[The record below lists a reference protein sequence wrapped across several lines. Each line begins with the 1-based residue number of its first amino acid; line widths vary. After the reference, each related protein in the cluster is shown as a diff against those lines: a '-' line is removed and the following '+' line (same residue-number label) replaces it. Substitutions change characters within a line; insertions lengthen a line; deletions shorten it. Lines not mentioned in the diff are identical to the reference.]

1 MNAYVAKYTK
11 PIPLEE
17 LPYTPVELGDMLD
30 SGEKER
36 EIEVEGYGKGRLV
49 ISKQNKN
56 KPFFYADEKNQAFNA
71 QQMKKAERLFTIAN
85 APAMFA
91 PILAPFTAR
100 TQPAKVVLKDPVL
113 TKGKKVTVPL
123 PGSKGGQTLLQQRK
137 TNKQTLAEFEA
148 TGFGKT
154 KIAEDVF
161 NMPTSRVQQIVKIA
175 KRNNIS
181 YQKAEQ
187 YVNLKEQGI
196 IPTET
201 INPGTNA
208 GLIEGD
214 VPLNVL
220 HARLMQQGKNR
231 GAMYDKDGNPIDDS
245 PTLRIEGARRPTSGL
260 QPIIKGDTGM
270 GSLSTRGPKQTYPQY
285 FDQQMNRYG
294 ARKDEA
300 GRWIL
305 DEDTFR
311 NIKSSNIR
319 RELAQMLLTDI
330 NQGVKGSFISEKL
343 KKNTKLNKDLARY
356 NKTYAARADLHHGSP
371 SVIGIEFFLGI
382 PYMGEVWKQQI
393 AIAAKYGNFPGQPM
407 VEGRSNL
414 VSLPSSMPSTHMGQ
428 PNLAYEEAREAL
440 EKLNRKVPKH
450 IHRII
455 HDQFLANEMGQKGEK
470 FWAKWDPIIQKA
482 GNKEQ
487 AWIDAYEDF
496 NLIIARNR
504 QLYMEALKQLE
515 VIFSNNPLSNDPDK
529 LADMLEQYVSDGK
542 VIIGK
547 GVVRGKDGKPIIV
560 KPGTDIALSGK
571 KTAVYSQDAVQ
582 YEIEDTLLDFKR
594 AIRTERI
601 KNDPRYRDVVEEIE
615 YFPKLTFEEMTRM
628 EELLYNIKTY
638 NQVYVETEFN
648 FKKTF
653 GETKITKAQH
663 KANLKEYYNLW
674 HPKLFKLLD
683 TDNPRPKINSIRK
696 LQTTTHR
703 DAKLGRGEETQLIID
718 FPVQQLDIFD
728 KLF

>member
-1 MNAYVAKYTK
+1 MNAYISNREKNRPKFPEDREKFGTEFMDD
-11 PIPLEE
+11 LEE
-17 LPYTPVELGDMLD
+17 SAVGKFFDLSGEKKAAVDQARREGRLGKVPQFIQKAEDKVGEVVAPVLKPVGAALGKISDVTQIDERISTPLTFVAAGAAAKGISKIKPKHLGITQTIEPYTPPKSVGKVPRKMVDITQEVDDIMNM
-30 SGEKER
+30 KPTR
-36 EIEVEGYGKGRLV
+36 VQEIVRIAK
-49 ISKQNKN
+49 KN
-56 KPFFYADEKNQAFNA
+56 K
-71 QQMKKAERLFTIAN
+71 
-85 APAMFA
+85 
-91 PILAPFTAR
+91 
-100 TQPAKVVLKDPVL
+100 
-113 TKGKKVTVPL
+113 
-123 PGSKGGQTLLQQRK
+123 
-137 TNKQTLAEFEA
+137 
-148 TGFGKT
+148 
-154 KIAEDVF
+154 
-161 NMPTSRVQQIVKIA
+161 
-175 KRNNIS
+175 IS
-181 YQKAEQ
+181 YKKAEQ

-196 IPTET
+196 IPSET
-201 INPGTNA
+201 LNPGTNA

-214 VPLNVL
+214 TPLNVI

-231 GAMYDKDGNPIDDS
+231 GSMFDKDGNPID

-270 GSLSTRGPKQTYPQY
+270 GSLSSRGPKQTYPQY

-414 VSLPSSMPSTHMGQ
+414 VSLPSSMPSTKMGQ
-428 PNLAYEEAREAL
+428 PNVEYEEAREAL

-515 VIFSNNPLSNDPDK
+515 VIFSTNPLSNDPDK
-529 LADMLEQYVSDGK
+529 LVQMLEQYVSDGK
-542 VIIGK
+542 VTIGK

-571 KTAVYSQDAVQ
+571 KTAVYSQDAIQ
-582 YEIEDTLLDFKR
+582 YEIEDTLFDFKK
-594 AIRTERI
+594 AIRNERL
-601 KNDPRYRDVVEEIE
+601 KDPRYKDVADEIE
-615 YFPKLTFEEMTRM
+615 YFPELTDVERLRM
-628 EELLYNIKTY
+628 ETLLYDIKNY
-638 NQVYVETEFN
+638 NGVYVDSN
-648 FKKTF
+648 FDARRAYHV
-653 GETKITKAQH
+653 TKITKAQH
-663 KANLKEYYNLW
+663 KANLKEYYDLW
-674 HPKLFKLLD
+674 HPKLFKLPKD
-683 TDNPRPKINSIRK
+683 APKPKINTIRK

-703 DAKLGRGEETQLIID
+703 DKKIGLGEQTQLIID

>member
-1 MNAYVAKYTK
+1 MNAYVSNREKNRPKFPEDREKFGTEFMDD
-11 PIPLEE
+11 LEE
-17 LPYTPVELGDMLD
+17 SAVGKFFDLSGDKQRIIDQAAREGKLGKVEQFIQKAEDKVGEVVAPVLKPVGAALGKISDVTQIDERISTPLTFVAAGAAAQGISKIKPKHLGITQTIEPYTPPKGLGKVPRKVVNITQEVDDIMNM
-30 SGEKER
+30 KPTR
-36 EIEVEGYGKGRLV
+36 VQEIVRIAK
-49 ISKQNKN
+49 KN
-56 KPFFYADEKNQAFNA
+56 K
-71 QQMKKAERLFTIAN
+71 
-85 APAMFA
+85 
-91 PILAPFTAR
+91 
-100 TQPAKVVLKDPVL
+100 
-113 TKGKKVTVPL
+113 
-123 PGSKGGQTLLQQRK
+123 
-137 TNKQTLAEFEA
+137 
-148 TGFGKT
+148 
-154 KIAEDVF
+154 
-161 NMPTSRVQQIVKIA
+161 
-175 KRNNIS
+175 IS
-181 YQKAEQ
+181 YKKAEQ

-196 IPTET
+196 VPSET
-201 INPGTNA
+201 LNPGTNA

-214 VPLNVL
+214 LPLNVI
-220 HARLMQQGKNR
+220 HARLMK
-231 GAMYDKDGNPIDDS
+231 GAKDKGAGDMQM
-245 PTLRIEGARRPTSGL
+245 RIEGARRPKSGL

-305 DEDTFR
+305 DEDTFK

-330 NQGVKGSFISEKL
+330 NQGVKGSFISEKI

-414 VSLPSSMPSTHMGQ
+414 VSLPSSMPSTQMGQ

-440 EKLNRKVPKH
+440 EKLNRKVPRH

-455 HDQFLANEMGQKGEK
+455 HDQFLTNEIGQRGEK

-482 GNKEQ
+482 GNQEQ

-529 LADMLEQYVSDGK
+529 LVDMLEEYVSKGK
-542 VIIGK
+542 VTIGK

-571 KTAVYSQDAVQ
+571 KTAVYSQDAVK
-582 YEIEDTLLDFKR
+582 YEIEDTLIDFKK
-594 AIRTERI
+594 AIRKERLS
-601 KNDPRYRDVVEEIE
+601 DPRYQDVVDEIE
-615 YFPKLTFEEMTRM
+615 LFPQLSDADKLLM
-628 EELLYNIKTY
+628 EELLYKIRTY
-638 NQVYVETEFN
+638 NSIFATDGARRAFYVTR
-648 FKKTF
+648 
-653 GETKITKAQH
+653 ITKAEH
-663 KANLKEYYNLW
+663 KLNIKKYNDLAQLKIFKFPKNAIIPPTANIRRLK
-674 HPKLFKLLD
+674 
-683 TDNPRPKINSIRK
+683 
-696 LQTTTHR
+696 TTTHK
-703 DAKLGRGEETQLIID
+703 DVKLSPVEQLK
-718 FPVQQLDIFD
+718 LIFD
-728 KLF
+728 LL